1 MLLPQSLSGKRGSS
15 IQLVLLRPPR
25 LPSVSRAKR
34 ERETEVVVV
43 VVEEASPPHFARL
56 QSVLRRTPR
65 ASPPER
71 HGRRLSVMSP
81 PQSPSLT
88 ARFLRGED
96 SIVLASCSSP
106 EPISASRG
114 CSIGFEAERGQAPAE
129 LVAELGRAQQMY
141 LRGSA
146 LLFSFSL
153 PLLFLGLPFPLP
165 SLSPK
170 RHTPS
175 SASFHGLLL
184 FYGKAHVPPFCVF
197 SPGGAQELP
206 NRNIHQHDNKGW
218 GGRVCWQLGGGRA
231 FPHLR
236 EQNSNKREE

>member
-1 MLLPQSLSGKRGSS
+1 MLLPQSLSAKRGSS
-15 IQLVLLRPPR
+15 IQLVRPSTTPPSLRQ
-25 LPSVSRAKR
+25 PSQAG
-34 ERETEVVVV
+34 ERNRGGGGGAGGGGL
-43 VVEEASPPHFARL
+43 ASPPHFARS

-146 LLFSFSL
+146 LLFSFRFPSPSFSFLRSSL
-153 PLLFLGLPFPLP
+153 PPALLVPQ
-165 SLSPK
+165 
-170 RHTPS
+170 
-175 SASFHGLLL
+175 
-184 FYGKAHVPPFCVF
+184 KAHAQLRLLSRSAAFLWEGARASLLCLF
-197 SPGGAQELP
+197 SRRGTGAAKSKYP
-206 NRNIHQHDNKGW
+206 
-218 GGRVCWQLGGGRA
+218 
-231 FPHLR
+231 
-236 EQNSNKREE
+236 ST